1 MDKSNKNINEEINRI
16 KSLFTEERMYGNL
29 VGDGDQEVIEE
40 GVIKTGSEPDVV
52 KPLQILL
59 GVKDDGIFGPKTKE
73 ALMKFQ
79 DDSGLED
86 DGIAGEE
93 TVKALHKKFK
103 INESNYSVISEQG
116 GVGEKIKAALTK
128 ITNFVTK
135 PIKNIASKVGGNKN
149 PEIQKVKD
157 FKKKLKTNAVK
168 GDPKPTDTSVEGEK
182 EREKEIK
189 VCNKRLQTYSSL
201 FFRHNK
207 NKRVNY
213 GELEVG
219 DKGKIKKGFEG
230 CIQKYWNDDAK
241 ELDIWNQGVER
252 SKKIIDMLSKII
264 VDGDDS
270 YLSDG
275 ADGGFDS
282 IVKIISSMI
291 PSGEDVKDIV
301 LGGDPSKKETRT
313 QKTEADTSF
322 KGCKANLSKI
332 SKITRKYGSTIE
344 DYVQKY
350 PDSILGPDGD
360 PIVLSKDILG
370 AVIQGCLKGH
380 FSRLGLWWDAKK
392 GRWSGSN
399 KMGDAVVDIIQEWDI
414 DFKQEKGGTTGNVYD
429 VMKGN
434 LPIGKVE
441 KTGNNMYKYTTKF
454 KDYAFRGEDI
464 NDKYVALI
472 KNAINTDKELN
483 VKKIKGGTAIF
494 SLI

>member
-29 VGDGDQEVIEE
+29 VGDGDQEVIKE

-79 DDSGLED
+79 SDNGLED

-103 INESNYSVISEQG
+103 INESNYSVISEQD

-157 FKKKLKTNAVK
+157 FKKKLKGDDTTVK
-168 GDPKPTDTSVEGEK
+168 GEPKPTDGAVEGEK
-182 EREKEIK
+182 EIDEKIK
-189 VCNKRLQTYSSL
+189 VCNKRLQTYSEL
-201 FFRHNK
+201 FFKHNK

-213 GELEVG
+213 GELKDE
-219 DKGKIKKGFEG
+219 DKTKIKTKFEV
-230 CIQKYWNDDAK
+230 CIKDYWNEDAK
-241 ELDIWNQGVER
+241 ELSLYNWGVDKSGR
-252 SKKIIDMLSKII
+252 VIDKLTEVI
-264 VDGDDS
+264 VKNNTS

-275 ADGGFDS
+275 KGG
-282 IVKIISSMI
+282 
-291 PSGEDVKDIV
+291 DI
-301 LGGDPSKKETRT
+301 DPSKKETKNK
-313 QKTEADTSF
+313 KTAADTTF

-332 SKITRKYGSTIE
+332 SKITRKHGATLE
-344 DYVQKY
+344 DYVKNY
-350 PDSILGPDGD
+350 PNSILDSDGN
-360 PIVLSKDILG
+360 PVVLTKDMLE
-370 AVIQGCLKGH
+370 VSIQECLRGH

-414 DFKQEKGGTTGNVYD
+414 DFTQEKGGTTGNVYD

-472 KNAINTDKELN
+472 KKAISTDKKLN

-494 SLI
+494 SLV

>member
-79 DDSGLED
+79 SDNGLED

-103 INESNYSVISEQG
+103 INESNYSVISEQD

-135 PIKNIASKVGGNKN
+135 PIKNIANKGGDKEKS
-149 PEIQKVKD
+149 EIQKVKD

-182 EREKEIK
+182 ETDKLIK
-189 VCNKRLQTYSSL
+189 VCNKRLEAYSSL
-201 FFRHNK
+201 FFKHNK

-213 GELEVG
+213 GELDGEV
-219 DKGKIKKGFEG
+219 KTEIKTKFEG
-230 CIQKYWNDDAK
+230 CITDYWTNSK
-241 ELDIWNQGVER
+241 ELDIWNKGGDISQ
-252 SKKIIDMLSKII
+252 KIIGMLSKII

-291 PSGEDVKDIV
+291 PSGEEVKDIV

-313 QKTEADTSF
+313 QKTAADTSF

-344 DYVQKY
+344 DYVTKY
-350 PDSILGPDGD
+350 PDSILGPDGN
-360 PIVLSKDILG
+360 PMVLTKDILEG
-370 AVIQGCLKGH
+370 AIKGCLKGH
-380 FSRLGLWWDAKK
+380 FSRLGLYKDVKK
-392 GRWSGSN
+392 NKWVGRN
-399 KMGDAVVDIIQEWDI
+399 KMGDAVEDIIQEWDI
-414 DFKQEKGGTTGNVYD
+414 DFRQEEGGTTGNVYD
-429 VMKGN
+429 VRKGN

-441 KTGNNMYKYTTKF
+441 KTGNNMYKFTTKF
-454 KDYAFRGEDI
+454 KDYAFKGEEI
-464 NDKYVALI
+464 EDKYVALI
-472 KNAINTDKELN
+472 KNAINTGKELN

-494 SLI
+494 SLV

>member
-79 DDSGLED
+79 SDNGLED
-86 DGIAGEE
+86 DGVAGPKTLEVFNKKAGLVNEESDPMRDALTIINKEIAGE
-93 TVKALHKKFK
+93 TIDTQKLKMVK
-103 INESNYSVISEQG
+103 G
-116 GVGEKIKAALTK
+116 GDKEKT
-128 ITNFVTK
+128 
-135 PIKNIASKVGGNKN
+135 
-149 PEIQKVKD
+149 EIQKAKD
-157 FKKKLKTNAVK
+157 FKKKLKTTAEK
-168 GDPKPTDTSVEGEK
+168 GETEVTGGVERTGDIDKEK
-182 EREKEIK
+182 VK
-189 VCNKRLQTYSSL
+189 VCNKKLETYAEL
-201 FFRHNK
+201 FFKHNK

-213 GELEVG
+213 GNLG
-219 DKGKIKKGFEG
+219 ADDKSTIKTGFEG
-230 CIQKYWNDDAK
+230 CIKNYWTDEAK
-241 ELDIWNQGVER
+241 ELSLYYLGVDE
-252 SKKIIDMLSKII
+252 SGKIIDGLSKII
-264 VDGDDS
+264 VKDDVS
-270 YLSDG
+270 YLSNG

-313 QKTEADTSF
+313 QKTAADTSF

-344 DYVQKY
+344 DYVEKY
-350 PDSILGPDGD
+350 PDSILDPDGN
-360 PIVLSKDILG
+360 PVELTKDILG
-370 AVIQGCLKGH
+370 ESIQECLKEH

-399 KMGDAVVDIIQEWDI
+399 KMGEAVVDIIQEWDI
-414 DFKQEKGGTTGNVYD
+414 GFEQSKGGTTGNVYD

-434 LPIGKVE
+434 LPIGIVE
-441 KTGNNMYKYTTKF
+441 KTGNNMYKFTTKF
-454 KDYAFRGEDI
+454 KDYAFSGEDI
-464 NDKYVALI
+464 EDKYMALI
-472 KNAINTDKELN
+472 KNSINTDKDLN

>member
-103 INESNYSVISEQG
+103 INESNYSVISEQD

-182 EREKEIK
+182 ETDKMIK
-189 VCNKRLQTYSSL
+189 VCNKRLQTYSEL
-201 FFRHNK
+201 FFKFHK

-241 ELDIWNQGVER
+241 ELSLYNWGVDKSGR
-252 SKKIIDMLSKII
+252 VIDKLTEVI
-264 VDGDDS
+264 VKNNTS

-275 ADGGFDS
+275 KGG
-282 IVKIISSMI
+282 
-291 PSGEDVKDIV
+291 DI
-301 LGGDPSKKETRT
+301 DPSKKETRT

-370 AVIQGCLKGH
+370 AAIQGCLKGH

-414 DFKQEKGGTTGNVYD
+414 DFEQEKGGTTGNVYD

-472 KNAINTDKELN
+472 KNSINTDKELN